1 MNILLLLVLANG
13 LMPPAQQTALVQKYC
28 SVCHTDAVKNGGL
41 SLQHYDAATPN
52 PPLAAMLLTKLNGG
66 AMGAAGL
73 PIPNK
78 PTQDAWIAAT
88 SAQSEHAG
96 DWNVIHASVLTAS
109 VVRDVPTRKPALY
122 RLTLTCDTE
131 SHRGE
136 IQLTWSPQPQTDR
149 TFFVSADGAPAIGHR
164 LEGREEKMGNGAIAA
179 TGLAA
184 AKLNTPFAEKS
195 LTVTGLFPGEKT
207 VFPLAGLDPATRK
220 QLGVCLNH

>member
-1 MNILLLLVLANG
+1 M
-13 LMPPAQQTALVQKYC
+13 
-28 SVCHTDAVKNGGL
+28 KNGGL

-88 SAQSEHAG
+88 SAQSEHAS

-136 IQLTWSPQPQTDR
+136 IQLTWSPQPPNR
-149 TFFVSADGAPAIGHR
+149 PHVFCLRSIGAPAIGHR

-207 VFPLAGLDPATRK
+207 VFPVGRSRSSNAQAIRRLS
-220 QLGVCLNH
+220 